1 MERQAEKSIELIVS
15 LVSSDSITF
24 CETIKDESV

>member
-24 CETIKDESV
+24 VTIKDESV